1 MRVLL
6 LRSHRSSRGSDEPPG
21 NVGKPHTGQR
31 VTDNRML
38 KLGGTQDAE
47 S

>member
-1 MRVLL
+1 MVTEY
-6 LRSHRSSRGSDEPPG
+6 RSSRESNESPGS
-21 NVGKPHTGQR
+21 VGKPHTGQR